1 MQRNPFRVYDEIK
14 ELLETPLDTSS
25 PEVLT
30 SQISQIESYSHTL
43 VDILAEVENS
53 AEDAQRVLSEKKA
66 SIVDKYKSEKND
78 VMNIKVDGELA
89 EEIKKLNTLKVKAN
103 KIKSIIKL
111 IDRRCSIG
119 QSILSNITASIK
131 AGINL

>member
-1 MQRNPFRVYDEIK
+1 MQTDKVSILKAVSAILDE
-14 ELLETPLDTSS
+14 PLDASS

-30 SQISQIESYSHTL
+30 EQISKAEAYSHVLVELLAISEHAIEQAQATL
-43 VDILAEVENS
+43 SKDKS
-53 AEDAQRVLSEKKA
+53 
-66 SIVDKYKSEKND
+66 SIIDKYKSEKND
-78 VMNIKVDGELA
+78 VMNIKVEGDLA
-89 EEIKKLNTLKVKAN
+89 EQIKDMNNLRVEAN

-119 QSILSNITASIK
+119 QSMLSNITASIK